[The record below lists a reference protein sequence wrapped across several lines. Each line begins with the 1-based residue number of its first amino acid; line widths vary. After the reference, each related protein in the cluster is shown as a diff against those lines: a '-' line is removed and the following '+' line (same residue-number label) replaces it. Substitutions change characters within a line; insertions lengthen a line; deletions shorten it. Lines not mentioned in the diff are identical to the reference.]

1 MSPTLLRCFC
11 LVGVGEYSLKDDG
24 DRERALCNKS
34 KKRPEDNVTMVQV
47 WTEYQGSDEAR
58 DEAGYRNV

>member
-11 LVGVGEYSLKDDG
+11 LVGVGEYSLKDG
-24 DRERALCNKS
+24 ERKRALCNKS